1 LFVCFRV
8 ELLIR
13 RSQLQI
19 LLLYNG
25 RELVEIF

>member
-1 LFVCFRV
+1 LNF
-8 ELLIR
+8 LIR

-19 LLLYNG
+19 LLLHNG